1 MNKRHITTFLLLIV
15 TASPCVMAVDT
26 LYDNRF
32 KQWQNKADK
41 GDSYSQYSLGNA
53 YLRGNEVA
61 IDKNKALHW
70 FKQAAKQGHAKSQ
83 YKLGYLYYTGKGV
96 PRNYRTAFDYFS
108 MAAKNDH
115 SPSQYYLGK
124 MYASG
129 QGTRTDYN
137 NAIEW
142 YQKALN
148 NEYTPA
154 GREIQRLQSKMSAQE
169 ADEERRAAQAAQE
182 RAAERRA
189 AQQRAAKKIVVAK
202 RTTPVK
208 RVAKKKITPKP
219 KNTKPAKVP
228 DSNTMSVAE
237 LLSLGKWT
245 REDEPA
251 NVLPSV
257 TNSCNIKAD
266 QIHCETDEIL
276 KTTDYADVNYKVE
289 SVVGRFNNEK
299 RSFVMKNKI
308 DTIFVLPLDSE
319 DPYVDPEA
327 IPKKGLVR
335 QTMKCKFET
344 DDKIRCYN
352 DDFKKV
358 YFTRK

>member
-1 MNKRHITTFLLLIV
+1 MNKSQITAFLLLVV

-70 FKQAAKQGHAKSQ
+70 FKQAASQGHAKSQ
-83 YKLGYLYYTGKGV
+83 YKLGFLYYTGKGV
-96 PRNYRTAFDYFS
+96 PRNYRTAFDWFS

-115 SPSQYYLGK
+115 SPAQYYLGK

-142 YQKALN
+142 YQKALKN
-148 NEYTPA
+148 DYTPA
-154 GREIQRLQSKMSAQE
+154 AREIQKLQQKMAVQDSAEEQRAAEVAE
-169 ADEERRAAQAAQE
+169 ARAAQK
-182 RAAERRA
+182 
-189 AQQRAAKKIVVAK
+189 RAAKKIVVAK
-202 RTTPVK
+202 RSTPVK
-208 RVAKKKITPKP
+208 TITKKKVRSASK
-219 KNTKPAKVP
+219 KEQAKIP
-228 DSNTMSVAE
+228 GKTTMSVAQ

-245 REDEPA
+245 RDDEPA
-251 NVLPSV
+251 HVLPSIS
-257 TNSCNIKAD
+257 NSCNIKSD

-276 KTTDYADVNYKVE
+276 KTTEYADVNYKVE
-289 SVVGRFNNEK
+289 SVVGRFNNER
-299 RSFVMKNKI
+299 RSFIMKNKV
-308 DTIFVLPLDSE
+308 DTIFVLPLDTE

-344 DDKIRCYN
+344 DNKIRCYN
-352 DDFKKV
+352 DDFQKV

>member
-1 MNKRHITTFLLLIV
+1 MKKSQITAFLLLVV
-15 TASPCVMAVDT
+15 TACPCVMAVDT

-41 GDSYSQYSLGNA
+41 GDSFSQYSLGNA

-96 PRNYRTAFDYFS
+96 PRNYRTAFDWFS
-108 MAAKNDH
+108 MAARNDY
-115 SPSQYYLGK
+115 SPAQYYLGK

-129 QGTRTDYN
+129 QGTRTDFN
-137 NAIEW
+137 NAIGW
-142 YQKALN
+142 YQKALDN
-148 NEYTPA
+148 DYTPA
-154 GREIQRLQSKMSAQE
+154 GREIERLRSKIAAQE
-169 ADEERRAAQAAQE
+169 AEQEQRAAQAAE
-182 RAAERRA
+182 TRAAE
-189 AQQRAAKKIVVAK
+189 QRAAEQRATKKIVVAK
-202 RTTPVK
+202 RTEPVK
-208 RVAKKKITPKP
+208 RVAKKPVKRPP
-219 KNTKPAKVP
+219 SNNQVKVP
-228 DSNTMSVAE
+228 ENTTMTVAE

-245 REDEPA
+245 RDDEPA
-251 NVLPSV
+251 HVLPSV
-257 TNSCNIKAD
+257 TNSCNIKSD
-266 QIHCETDEIL
+266 QIHCETEEIL

-299 RSFVMKNKI
+299 RSFLMKNKI
-308 DTIFVLPLDSE
+308 NTIFVLPLDVD

-327 IPKKGLVR
+327 IPKTGLVR
-335 QTMKCKFET
+335 QTMKCKFES